1 MKCLIF
7 LFVQIKILNIKAL
20 LDNVKKMYEN
30 LRTQKFK
37 LALIL
42 LKQTGIYC
50 FNNNLIIFYSR
61 AKPCI
66 SFSIYIYTYI
76 YIYIYIYTFVLMF
89 INHQTY
95 DKY

>member
-1 MKCLIF
+1 MKCLMF

-20 LDNVKKMYEN
+20 LDNVKKIYEN

-50 FNNNLIIFYSR
+50 FNNNLIIFYS
-61 AKPCI
+61 KQPCI
-66 SFSIYIYTYI
+66 SFYI
-76 YIYIYIYTFVLMF
+76 YIYIRFNVYKPSNI
-89 INHQTY
+89 
-95 DKY
+95 